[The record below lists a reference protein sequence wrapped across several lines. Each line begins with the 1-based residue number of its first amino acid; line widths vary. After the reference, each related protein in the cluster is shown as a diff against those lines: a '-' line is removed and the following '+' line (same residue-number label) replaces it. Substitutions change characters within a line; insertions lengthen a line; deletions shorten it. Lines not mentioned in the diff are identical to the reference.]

1 MRPLSTNE
9 AMWLARGVALGLVLR
24 LLRRGLRASVSRLRN
39 IGSSR
44 KLRHTGLAPR
54 RLPEG

>member
-9 AMWLARGVALGLVLR
+9 AMWLARGVALGHILR
-24 LLRRGLRASVSRLRN
+24 LLQRGLRASVSRLRN

-44 KLRHTGLAPR
+44 KLREIGFARR